1 MSSKRNFLA
10 ETETQD
16 KDRIYLHETA
26 QSDDGVIQTCV
37 LNKPLCTILDLH
49 QGDLRMLVAVVNGVE
64 DILLNPHGLST
75 LD

>member
-1 MSSKRNFLA
+1 MGRKRNFLD
-10 ETETQD
+10 ETESQE
-16 KDRIYLHETA
+16 KDRIYLHETT
-26 QSDDGVIQTCV
+26 QSDDGVIETCI